1 MLAAGD
7 LDRGVAFL
15 WDTNTADT
23 FVSQGRFSNSVICF
37 NGALLLC
44 TCSSLL
50 AMLGGRL
57 RVNSKS
63 GHLTAGHYTA
73 TTLTHTSSPGSSL
86 PNLPCLDTETVACYS
101 EIAL

>member
-1 MLAAGD
+1 MG
-7 LDRGVAFL
+7 
-15 WDTNTADT
+15 DTNTADT

-50 AMLGGRL
+50 AMLGGCL
-57 RVNSKS
+57 RENSKS

-73 TTLTHTSSPGSSL
+73 TTLTHTSSPGVSQQSSL

>member
-1 MLAAGD
+1 MGD
-7 LDRGVAFL
+7 
-15 WDTNTADT
+15 TKTADT
-23 FVSQGRFSNSVICF
+23 FVSQGRFSNSLICF